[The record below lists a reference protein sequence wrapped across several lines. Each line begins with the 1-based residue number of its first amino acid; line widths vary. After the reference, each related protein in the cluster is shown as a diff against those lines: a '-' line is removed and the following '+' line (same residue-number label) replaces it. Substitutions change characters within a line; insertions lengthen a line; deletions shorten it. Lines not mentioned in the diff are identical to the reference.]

1 MYKDSNMESSQLNTP
16 DTPYTRISTFVTD
29 PPEGTPS
36 FSISGQDKSF
46 KHQYANI
53 YFMRLHALRRFVEQ
67 KAKRRW
73 AELDGNPV
81 FVPRVLDVEKSQLS
95 YVIGT
100 VYMDMP
106 LKPNVLDDI
115 ARDHSIPSPPP
126 RQKYFS
132 AEDDIMLEDESG
144 RIRLVGDRLKSARLV
159 TGVIIGALG
168 IETNS
173 GDFEVVDI
181 CFPGMA
187 PQQSSAPLSA
197 EGGDV
202 SMEADASSTI
212 DQDEWIAIVSGL
224 DVGAPSWA
232 DGQLQLLAE
241 YLSGEAGGSEEQL
254 GASRI
259 SRLIIA
265 GNSLASLMTETEE
278 TEKDRKSR
286 RYGQETSTFS
296 PHPIHNLTA
305 YLTDIARSMPI
316 HLLPGPS
323 DPTGT
328 LLPQQPLPRAM
339 FGGASQYST
348 FSCETNPTYLHLASG
363 TRGEER
369 CEEESPS
376 TGKPSTSKSK
386 STPKTNGKTK
396 PSISTSHS
404 SGPSHTSNS
413 LPTYTRTLLVHS
425 GQPLHDLL
433 RYLPSPPVSP
443 LSIAEATLKWRH
455 LAPTAPDT
463 LWCHPFLH
471 HEPFVLTE
479 TPDLYIVGNMDK
491 FKTKL
496 VVEDEDGDG
505 SERSE
510 GGRKRCRVVL
520 VPKFS
525 ESGVVVL
532 VNLRTLKVRT
542 VCLAV
547 QGMSAG
553 GGEKAL

>member
-1 MYKDSNMESSQLNTP
+1 MDGSQLNTP
-16 DTPYTRISTFVTD
+16 DSPYTRVPTSVVD

-36 FSISGQDKSF
+36 FHIAGQDKSF

-53 YFMRLHALRRFVEQ
+53 YFMRLHALRRFIEQ

-73 AELDGNPV
+73 AEVDGNPI
-81 FVPRVLDVEKSQLS
+81 FVPRVLDVEKGQLS

-115 ARDHSIPSPPP
+115 ARDHSIPAPPP

-132 AEDDIMLEDESG
+132 EEDDTMLEDESG
-144 RIRLVGDRLKSARLV
+144 RVRLVGERLKSTRLV
-159 TGVIIGALG
+159 TGIIIGALG
-168 IETNS
+168 IETNA

-187 PQQSSAPLSA
+187 PHPSGPSKSLSIQH
-197 EGGDV
+197 GNGDV
-202 SMEADASSTI
+202 SMDIDSSHPAE
-212 DQDEWIAIVSGL
+212 DEWVALVSGL
-224 DVGAPSWA
+224 DVGAPSYA
-232 DGQLQLLAE
+232 DGQLQLLVE
-241 YLSGEAGGSEEQL
+241 YLTGEAGGLEEQL

-265 GNSLASLMTETEE
+265 GNSLATVMTQAEE
-278 TEKDRKSR
+278 TQTDRKSR

-296 PHPIHNLTA
+296 PHPIRNLSA

-316 HLLPGPS
+316 HLLPGPT

-339 FGGASQYST
+339 FGGAAGYKSFT
-348 FSCETNPTYLHLASG
+348 CETNPTYLCLG
-363 TRGEER
+363 GGV
-369 CEEESPS
+369 EESAQS
-376 TGKPSTSKSK
+376 KQNGSGASKSATS
-386 STPKTNGKTK
+386 ST
-396 PSISTSHS
+396 
-404 SGPSHTSNS
+404 
-413 LPTYTRTLLVHS
+413 PTYTRNVLVHS
-425 GQPLHDLL
+425 GQPLTDIL
-433 RYLPSPPVSP
+433 RYLPSSSPSSSQPTADSPPSP
-443 LSIAEATLKWRH
+443 SPSEPPASPPTSSFAPVTPLAIAEATLKWRH

-471 HEPFVLTE
+471 QEPFVLKE
-479 TPDLYIVGNMDK
+479 TPDLYVVGNMDR
-491 FKTKL
+491 FATKL
-496 VVEDEDGDG
+496 VVEDEGDVDEEG
-505 SERSE
+505 EGEE
-510 GGRKRCRVVL
+510 GGEGGTKRCRIVL
-520 VPKFS
+520 VPRFKD
-525 ESGVVVL
+525 SGVVAL

-553 GGEKAL
+553 GGA